1 MFLLYKQ
8 KIKDWRFLYKL
19 LSCIFIFIL
28 SILTIIFSVFTE
40 FWYVNSTNK
49 DNFYNSIVLQNFDI
63 MLSFWSSQTIFIVNI
78 WFLFSLIYHQKE
90 QTNRFTN
97 IYSQI
102 NLTIYITITV
112 LIFWVGI
119 FIDSVSKLDLEL
131 NWFWKLNNLSLFC
144 SFLDH
149 LVSPI
154 LMITFLILTFK
165 KNKFNINIKKQ
176 FILVVIY
183 PIIYL
188 TYIYIRASILQTND
202 VKNFIYPYN
211 ILNFNYSI
219 IGIPLWI
226 NSILVIILIISTII
240 STTLFYLWINKFY
253 YKTIKEQIIM
263 RIK

>member
-8 KIKDWRFLYKL
+8 KFKDWRFLYKL
-19 LSCIFIFIL
+19 LSCILIFIL

-40 FWYVNSTNK
+40 FWYVNSSNK
-49 DNFYNSIVLQNFDI
+49 DNFYNSIVLQNFDV

-102 NLTIYITITV
+102 NLTIYITITA

-154 LMITFLILTFK
+154 LMITFLILTFR

-176 FILVVIY
+176 FILVIIY

-188 TYIYIRASILQTND
+188 TYIYIRASILQAND

-263 RIK
+263 QIK

>member
-1 MFLLYKQ
+1 
-8 KIKDWRFLYKL
+8 
-19 LSCIFIFIL
+19 
-28 SILTIIFSVFTE
+28 
-40 FWYVNSTNK
+40 
-49 DNFYNSIVLQNFDI
+49 
-63 MLSFWSSQTIFIVNI
+63 
-78 WFLFSLIYHQKE
+78 
-90 QTNRFTN
+90 
-97 IYSQI
+97 
-102 NLTIYITITV
+102 
-112 LIFWVGI
+112 
-119 FIDSVSKLDLEL
+119 
-131 NWFWKLNNLSLFC
+131 
-144 SFLDH
+144 
-149 LVSPI
+149 
-154 LMITFLILTFK
+154 MITFLILTFK

-226 NSILVIILIISTII
+226 NSILVIMLIISTII

-263 RIK
+263 QIK

>member
-8 KIKDWRFLYKL
+8 KFKDWRFLYKL
-19 LSCIFIFIL
+19 LSCILIFIL

-40 FWYVNSTNK
+40 FWYVNSSNK
-49 DNFYNSIVLQNFDI
+49 DNFYNSIVLQNFDV

-102 NLTIYITITV
+102 NLTIYITITA
-112 LIFWVGI
+112 LIFWAGI

-154 LMITFLILTFK
+154 LMIFF
-165 KNKFNINIKKQ
+165 
-176 FILVVIY
+176 
-183 PIIYL
+183 
-188 TYIYIRASILQTND
+188 
-202 VKNFIYPYN
+202 
-211 ILNFNYSI
+211 NFN
-219 IGIPLWI
+219 
-226 NSILVIILIISTII
+226 V
-240 STTLFYLWINKFY
+240 
-253 YKTIKEQIIM
+253 
-263 RIK
+263 

>member
-49 DNFYNSIVLQNFDI
+49 DNFYNSIVLQNFDV

-102 NLTIYITITV
+102 NLTIYITITA

-188 TYIYIRASILQTND
+188 TYIYIRASIL
-202 VKNFIYPYN
+202 
-211 ILNFNYSI
+211 
-219 IGIPLWI
+219 
-226 NSILVIILIISTII
+226 
-240 STTLFYLWINKFY
+240 
-253 YKTIKEQIIM
+253 
-263 RIK
+263 